1 MQPCLH
7 CDCGGCYSE
16 WMEKS
21 DECPVCRLKVERI
34 SKNHL
39 VNNLIES
46 YLKEKPDKKRNED
59 EIKNLNEKNKIKND
73 MVNIFIHS
81 T

>member
-1 MQPCLH
+1 
-7 CDCGGCYSE
+7 
-16 WMEKS
+16 MEKS